1 MTSAKPN
8 RKSSTGMSH
17 GPRSPVTCVGEYS
30 TTGALS
36 LVSQPSTGIWK
47 PNTMSID
54 SQYAGRRNSPVCRK
68 NSSPAQTASTAA
80 TAGTV

>member
-1 MTSAKPN
+1 
-8 RKSSTGMSH
+8 MSH

-47 PNTMSID
+47 PSTMTID

-68 NSSPAQTASTAA
+68 NSSPPQTASTAA